1 MTNLMSTTSTS
12 DALVIRR
19 ATAADSA
26 RLRTL
31 ALLDDRRMP
40 AGPFLVA
47 ELGDEIVA
55 ARSLSTD
62 GVIADPFRLTG
73 DIVAM
78 LRLRADQASQLS
90 PVPAQ
95 RATAGGSL
103 DAAPLAA

>member
-1 MTNLMSTTSTS
+1 MTNFMSTTSAS

-26 RLRTL
+26 RIRTL

-47 ELGDEIVA
+47 ELGGEIVA

-62 GVIADPFRLTG
+62 GVMADPFRLTS

-78 LRLRADQASQLS
+78 LRLRAGQASELLGHR
-90 PVPAQ
+90 AQ
-95 RATAGGSL
+95 RSASGGSF
-103 DAAPLAA
+103 DAALAA